1 MSLPTAVI
9 LAGGL
14 GTRLRSVVSDRPKV
28 LAPVRGRPFL
38 AHLLDRLD
46 AARVWDVVLATGYQA
61 GQIRAAFGGRYRGLR
76 LHYSEEP
83 QPLGTGGALARALPL
98 ATSDPVLVLNG
109 DSLCHFD
116 LEDVCRTHE
125 ETEAAGTLVVTK
137 VPDAGRYGS
146 VQVGT
151 DRRIIRF
158 AEKDGSGRA
167 GLVNAGIY
175 LLSQRLLASIPCGVT
190 VSLERELLPAW
201 IDVGLVAHVTAAA
214 LLDIG
219 TPDAYAAAQEVL
231 APDGHV
237 SCRRR

>member
-1 MSLPTAVI
+1 MSVPTAVV

-14 GTRLRSVVSDRPKV
+14 GTRLRFVVSDRPKV

-38 AHLLDRLD
+38 AHILDRLD

-61 GQIRAAFGGRYRGLR
+61 AQIRATFGGRHRGLR

-83 QPLGTGGALARALPL
+83 QPLGTGGALARALSL

-109 DSLCHFD
+109 DSLCAVD
-116 LEDVCRTHE
+116 LDALRLTHE
-125 ETEAAGTLVVTK
+125 RAGVEGTLVVTT

-146 VQVGT
+146 VAVGK
-151 DRRIIRF
+151 DCRIDGF
-158 AEKDGSGRA
+158 VEKRDGGGA

-175 LLSQRLLASIPCGVT
+175 LLSRRLLTTIPRDVA
-190 VSLERELLPAW
+190 VSLERDLLPAW
-201 IDVGLVAHVTAAA
+201 IAMGLAAHRTDAP

-219 TPDAYAAAQEVL
+219 TPDAYAAAEDFL
-231 APDGHV
+231 EP
-237 SCRRR
+237 

>member
-1 MSLPTAVI
+1 MSVPTAVV
-9 LAGGL
+9 LAGGR

-61 GQIRAAFGGRYRGLR
+61 EQIRAAFGGRHRGLR

-109 DSLCHFD
+109 DSLCAVD
-116 LEDVCRTHE
+116 LDDLRRTHE
-125 ETEAAGTLVVTK
+125 DAAAAGTLVVTG

-146 VQVGT
+146 VEVGR
-151 DRRIIRF
+151 DRRILHFR
-158 AEKDGSGRA
+158 EKEGSGIA
-167 GLVNAGIY
+167 GLVNAGVY
-175 LLSQRLLASIPCGVT
+175 LLSQRLLSSIPRNVAL
-190 VSLERELLPAW
+190 SLERDLLPGW
-201 IDVGLVAHVTAAA
+201 IEVGLVAHVTDAP

-219 TPDAYAAAQEVL
+219 TPEAYAAAQIV
-231 APDGHV
+231 PTPGV
-237 SCRRR
+237 